1 MFLKINAFEHKTE
14 KWHESS
20 LLCLM
25 AIAIS
30 VSTTFSD
37 KITVELA
44 FPFNLSLDRNPK
56 PLAIDFETLLTEK
69 VPLRHTHRVF
79 LHKKKSQ

>member
-1 MFLKINAFEHKTE
+1 MFLKINVFEHKTE
-14 KWHESS
+14 KLHESN

-25 AIAIS
+25 AISIS

-44 FPFNLSLDRNPK
+44 FSYLTSLW
-56 PLAIDFETLLTEK
+56 I
-69 VPLRHTHRVF
+69 
-79 LHKKKSQ
+79 